1 MSSGIH
7 LEIEK
12 LKSKEKKL
20 APFNSKKKKK
30 CKCGKGLGFMQDK
43 CTKCQNIL
51 NKGKAND

>member
-20 APFNSKKKKK
+20 APFNVKAKKK
-30 CKCGKGLGFMQDK
+30 CKCGKGLGYMEMVCK
-43 CTKCQNIL
+43 ACA
-51 NKGKAND
+51 KGLRK